1 LVDIVPLVVPLLYF
15 AVIIVLTWLVARLA
29 SITFGRIMRRSMPI
43 VAAQVRRI
51 VWVLTWLVGSLLAV
65 EQLGIRSD
73 ILLLMVGLFGAG
85 TIVALRAPLENIGAR
100 YFLDVYAPFKV
111 GDSIRVQEHSGTV
124 IEVNSMSIIL
134 LTEDERLVSIPN
146 SAFVKEVVVNTTPQA
161 WREVIIPITIGSDID
176 LAEFESDVLKSVSKL
191 KLHLDKRFPPVLTT
205 KTRSP
210 QSTELTLTVMLHR
223 PEQRD
228 AIVAEVNNRV
238 TEIIESIKRTK
249 K

>member
-1 LVDIVPLVVPLLYF
+1 
-15 AVIIVLTWLVARLA
+15 
-29 SITFGRIMRRSMPI
+29 
-43 VAAQVRRI
+43 
-51 VWVLTWLVGSLLAV
+51 
-65 EQLGIRSD
+65 
-73 ILLLMVGLFGAG
+73 
-85 TIVALRAPLENIGAR
+85 
-100 YFLDVYAPFKV
+100 
-111 GDSIRVQEHSGTV
+111 
-124 IEVNSMSIIL
+124 
-134 LTEDERLVSIPN
+134 
-146 SAFVKEVVVNTTPQA
+146 
-161 WREVIIPITIGSDID
+161 VIIPITIGSDID

-210 QSTELTLTVMLHR
+210 QSTELTLTVMLRR